1 MYIYIYIR
9 IYMYIRIYI
18 YIIPMGY
25 IEYAR
30 FQPYGCGQ
38 KKKILRIFGVE
49 IFGVEFW
56 SA

>member
-1 MYIYIYIR
+1 MHLHNLTC
-9 IYMYIRIYI
+9 
-18 YIIPMGY
+18 IIPMGY